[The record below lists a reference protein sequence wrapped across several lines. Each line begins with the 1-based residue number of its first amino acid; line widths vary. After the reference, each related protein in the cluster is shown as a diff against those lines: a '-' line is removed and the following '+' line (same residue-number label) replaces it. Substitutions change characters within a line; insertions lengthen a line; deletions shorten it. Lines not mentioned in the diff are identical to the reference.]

1 MRRLFLRLW
10 SFFRHAQMER
20 ELSREIASH
29 LELLQEDFQKR
40 GQSEADARHSARRA
54 LAGIE
59 QAKDAHRDA
68 RSFVSLEDARR
79 DVVHAVRRLRRNP
92 LFALTAAVSLA
103 IGIGANTAVF
113 TVANALLFRD
123 PAGVAEPDRV
133 VEIGS
138 LRGDGGLNPLSFETY
153 LEIRRRATTVAGV
166 FGHRMLPRPV
176 SLVASGTA
184 ERVFAQA
191 VTHNYFTGLGASPSR
206 GRLFDAED
214 ERFAAACVVLGHDFF
229 ARRFGGDAN
238 VIGATIR
245 LNGQPFTVIGVAS
258 EGFQGMGSLAPTC
271 GCPYGTMRERRARWS
286 SARV

>member
-1 MRRLFLRLW
+1 MRRFFLRLW
-10 SFFRHAQMER
+10 SVFRHARMER
-20 ELSREIASH
+20 DLSREIASH
-29 LELLQEDFQKR
+29 LELLEEDLQRR
-40 GQSEADARHSARRA
+40 GHSEADARRAARLA

-79 DVVHAVRRLRRNP
+79 DVVHAVRLLRRNP
-92 LFALTAAVSLA
+92 LFTVTAAVSLA

-123 PAGVAEPDRV
+123 PAGVVEPDRV
-133 VEIGS
+133 VDIGS
-138 LRGDGGLNPLSFETY
+138 RRGDGGLNPLPFETY

-166 FGHRMLPRPV
+166 FAHRMFPRPV
-176 SLVASGTA
+176 SLVVSGTS

-191 VTHNYFTGLGASPSR
+191 VTHNYFAGLGASPSR

-214 ERFAAACVVLGHDFF
+214 ERLAMTCVVLSHDFF
-229 ARRFGGDAN
+229 ARRFGGDAG

-271 GCPYGTMRERRARWS
+271 GCRYRMMQERRARLS
-286 SARV
+286 PARA